1 MKIKEDKVMAVVK
14 ELFRGEQG
22 GAVSFGDYTLNKKTK
37 KEDIEF
43 SGDLYKVKTFY
54 EITKLEKNG
63 AFVYES
69 VPGTAVENFAVKED
83 GISFQVAGYRDCEI
97 TVELE
102 ESTQY
107 VISFNGE
114 QHGLMETNRSGKLS
128 IGVELEEGKDVEVSI
143 VKR

>member
-1 MKIKEDKVMAVVK
+1 MAIIS
-14 ELFRGEQG
+14 ELFRGEPNG
-22 GAVSFGDYTLNKKTK
+22 SVSFGDYTLNQKTK
-37 KEDIEF
+37 KDNIDFGGDI
-43 SGDLYKVKTFY
+43 YKIKTFF

-83 GISFQVAGYRDCEI
+83 GITFTVEGYRDCEI

-107 VISFNGE
+107 VISFDGE

-128 IGVELEEGKDVEVSI
+128 MGLSLEEGKTVAVSI
-143 VKR
+143 QKR